1 LDAAVK
7 YWLDLAQYDL
17 ETAIVMLEGKR
28 YLYVGFMCH
37 QAIEKILK
45 AYFVVKMKNNP
56 PHIHN
61 LTLLAKKSSIHDSFS
76 EEQKDFMDML
86 EPLNVEARYPTAK
99 DKLIQSLSRER
110 CQFIIENTEALY
122 LWIKTRL

>member
-1 LDAAVK
+1 LDEAVK

-17 ETAIVMLEGKR
+17 DTARVMLDGKR

-45 AYFVVKMKNNP
+45 AYLVNKMKDNP

-61 LTLLAKKSSIHDSFS
+61 LLLLAKKSGIHDSFS
-76 EEQKDFMDML
+76 EEQNDFMDML
-86 EPLNVEARYPTAK
+86 EPLNIEARYPTAR
-99 DKLIQSLSRER
+99 DKLIQSLNRER

-122 LWIKTRL
+122 LWIKIRL